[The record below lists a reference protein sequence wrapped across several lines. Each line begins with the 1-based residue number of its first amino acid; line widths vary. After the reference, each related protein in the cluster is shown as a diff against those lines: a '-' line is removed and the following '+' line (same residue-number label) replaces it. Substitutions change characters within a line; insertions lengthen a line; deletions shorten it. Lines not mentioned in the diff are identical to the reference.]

1 MYSEELLC
9 GERFFVPPVE
19 QKLRVC
25 HVEKGFESV
34 HGWEYQTT

>member
-1 MYSEELLC
+1 MEKESSCL
-9 GERFFVPPVE
+9 PVE

-25 HVEKGFESV
+25 HVEKGFEGV